1 MARQKGDGKGRIGGR
16 VAGTPNKVTTDLKTW
31 VTSIL
36 EDGREKFVESLDQL
50 EPQEYIRT
58 FTGLLNYAL
67 PKQSPTT
74 PDYVLRKEKEM
85 MQELLLGL
93 PEEAIDRVAK
103 RLQELQKKEEDES
116 KSR

>member
-1 MARQKGDGKGRIGGR
+1 MSRKKGSEKTGGR

-74 PDYVLRKEKEM
+74 PDDVLRKEKEM